1 MLNAAASLINLQVL
15 WTQPATVVD
24 STVSATVS
32 GSHRQAVNS
41 HQVTR

>member
-1 MLNAAASLINLQVL
+1 MVYAARVL

-32 GSHRQAVNS
+32 GSLRYKLARSQL
-41 HQVTR
+41 RFIRRI